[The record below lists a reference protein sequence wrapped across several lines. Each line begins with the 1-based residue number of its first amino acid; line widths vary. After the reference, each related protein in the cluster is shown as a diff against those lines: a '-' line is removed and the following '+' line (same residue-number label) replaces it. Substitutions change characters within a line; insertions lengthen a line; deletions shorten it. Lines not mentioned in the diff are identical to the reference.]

1 MKKIFII
8 FIGISLMMITYL
20 NMKDSDISY
29 GEYVYEREGFGGD
42 FIITINED
50 HSFEYYEG
58 SLSSYIGYGEWSIKG
73 NTITLN
79 DYGMGDKTRTIVFK
93 ISDKS
98 LIYIG
103 DKSDNFIYV
112 KVEDKDRFILK
123 MSDNQP

>member
-1 MKKIFII
+1 
-8 FIGISLMMITYL
+8 MMITYL